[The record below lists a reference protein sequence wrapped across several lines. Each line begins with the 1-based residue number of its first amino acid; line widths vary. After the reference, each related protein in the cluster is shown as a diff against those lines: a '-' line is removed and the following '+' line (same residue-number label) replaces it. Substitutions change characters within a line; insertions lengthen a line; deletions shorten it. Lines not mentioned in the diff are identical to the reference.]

1 MFPAVPSSSHSGQQG
16 LQHLG
21 GVDPGEA
28 DVEAL
33 GPHAELLM
41 VETHLMEERRVD
53 VADMDVPRQGVRP
66 LPIRPDTKVS

>member
-1 MFPAVPSSSHSGQQG
+1 
-16 LQHLG
+16 
-21 GVDPGEA
+21 
-28 DVEAL
+28 
-33 GPHAELLM
+33 M